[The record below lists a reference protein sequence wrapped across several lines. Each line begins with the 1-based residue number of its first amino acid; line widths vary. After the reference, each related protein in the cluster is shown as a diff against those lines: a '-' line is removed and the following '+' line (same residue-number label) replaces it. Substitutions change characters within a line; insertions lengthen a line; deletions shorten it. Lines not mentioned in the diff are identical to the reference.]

1 MNMAQPFTQSITEID
16 KVIELV
22 NQAIPL
28 VGTPSKSETVQGLIS
43 QVSDLMKS
51 ENLDR
56 VSPHFRPLGT
66 TLKILISSGSPFL
79 GTVTFQAFLLEIS
92 ETLTEVKSLLNSAG
106 VPDPEVIKDLRTN
119 GEFLIRMAGRIL
131 YRYKIIAQFEPDYDA
146 KVLRAFMLA
155 KDLSK
160 QVRFLNVDPDISQ
173 QSNPNLDNGLTLEV
187 LSQSPPQELHE
198 TVMKVLSV
206 ESCQIFIERREENV
220 LYLDP
225 PYIPGSVDDRMDK
238 YLNE

>member
-1 MNMAQPFTQSITEID
+1 MAQSFNQSISEIS
-16 KVIELV
+16 KVIDLI

-28 VGTPSKSETVQGLIS
+28 VGTPSKLESVLGLVS
-43 QVSDLMKS
+43 QVTDIMKS
-51 ENLDR
+51 DQLHQ

-66 TLKILISSGSPFL
+66 TLKILTSSGSPFL
-79 GTVTFQAFLLEIS
+79 STVTFQAFLLEIS
-92 ETLTEVKSLLNSAG
+92 ETLKEVVNLLNSG
-106 VPDPEVIKDLRTN
+106 GLPDPGVIQDLRTN
-119 GEFLIRMAGRIL
+119 GEFFIRMAGRML
-131 YRYKIIAQFEPDYDA
+131 YRYKINVKFEPDYDA

-173 QSNPNLDNGLTLEV
+173 QTNPNLDNGMTLEV
-187 LSQSPPQELHE
+187 LSQSSAQELYD
-198 TVMKVLSV
+198 TVMNVLSV